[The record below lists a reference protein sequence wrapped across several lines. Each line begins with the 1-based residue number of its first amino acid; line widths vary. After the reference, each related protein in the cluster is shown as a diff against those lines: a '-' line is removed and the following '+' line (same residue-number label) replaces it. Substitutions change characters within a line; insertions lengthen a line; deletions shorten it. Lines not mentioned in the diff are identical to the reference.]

1 MLSRVGRHKYGI
13 SLDFEMLY
21 LVTIFLLL
29 GLSSS
34 RINAPDL
41 CTEYKSETACLAA
54 GARADYQCSWCK
66 CAAVPSSCNTNAIAN
81 KLPPSV
87 FDCGNS
93 TQTTCEAAKSNS
105 TCQQI
110 VGCSWCTSKTVG
122 PLCANFMNASSL
134 PKSVF
139 LCDGPSPG
147 L

>member
-1 MLSRVGRHKYGI
+1 MLAQAVAFVTFCVALVAGRVGQYA
-13 SLDFEMLY
+13 
-21 LVTIFLLL
+21 
-29 GLSSS
+29 
-34 RINAPDL
+34 APDA
-41 CTEYKSETACLAA
+41 CTEYKSEADCLAA
-54 GARADYQCSWCK
+54 GGRADYQCSWCK
-66 CAAVPSSCNTNAIAN
+66 CAAVPSSCNTNAIAK

-93 TQTTCEAAKSNS
+93 TQSTCEGAKSNS

-122 PLCANFMNASSL
+122 PICANYMNASSL

-139 LCDGPSPG
+139 TCDGPSPG

>member
-1 MLSRVGRHKYGI
+1 M
-13 SLDFEMLY
+13 
-21 LVTIFLLL
+21 LLL
-29 GLSSS
+29 KLFAFLTPVISTY
-34 RINAPDL
+34 INAAPDV
-41 CTEYKSETACLAA
+41 CTEYKTETDCLAA
-54 GARADYQCSWCK
+54 GARSDYQCSWCK

-81 KLPPSV
+81 RLPPSV

-93 TQTTCEAAKSNS
+93 TQTTCEAAKSNA

-139 LCDGPSPG
+139 NCDGPSPG